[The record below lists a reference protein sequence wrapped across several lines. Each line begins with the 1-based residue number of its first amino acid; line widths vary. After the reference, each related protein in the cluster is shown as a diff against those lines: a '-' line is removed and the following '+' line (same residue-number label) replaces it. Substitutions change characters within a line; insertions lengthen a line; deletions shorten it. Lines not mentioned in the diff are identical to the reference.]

1 MHVSLQIIRRSFILM
16 GLPFCIFVLLCSHKI
31 ENQMKEL
38 HVKKVHAASVD
49 AMNVPA
55 LLDEH
60 HVAFQP
66 IDELNW
72 STFPYRPQV
81 TFRIAHTEHAILL
94 NFRVKEASV
103 RARYGKDNESVW
115 TDACVEFFVI
125 PGDDGVYYNLECNCA
140 GTILLGAGPE
150 RNKRERAPQ
159 VVMDQV
165 QRWSS
170 LGRQPF
176 EERIGE
182 CSWEMALVIPYSVF
196 YKHQITSLD
205 GKTIKANFYKCG
217 DELKTP
223 HYLSWNVINAPKP
236 NFHLPEFFGLLRFE

>member
-1 MHVSLQIIRRSFILM
+1 MHVCLQIIRQSFILM
-16 GLPFCIFVLLCSHKI
+16 GLPYCLFVLLCSYKT

-38 HVKKVHAASVD
+38 LVKKVHATSLD
-49 AMNVPA
+49 AIGVPA
-55 LLDEH
+55 LLDEQQIP
-60 HVAFQP
+60 FQK
-66 IDELNW
+66 IDEANW
-72 STFPYRPQV
+72 PAFSYRPQV
-81 TFRIAHTEHAILL
+81 TFRIAHTEEAILL

-103 RARYGKDNESVW
+103 RAKYGEDNGSVW

-125 PGDDGVYYNLECNCA
+125 PGDDGVYYNLECNCI
-140 GTILLGAGPE
+140 GTILLGVGPE
-150 RNKRERAPQ
+150 RSNRERAPQ
-159 VVMDQV
+159 TVMDQV

-182 CSWEMALVIPYSVF
+182 CRWEMALVIPYSVF

-217 DELKTP
+217 DGLKTP
-223 HYLSWNVINAPKP
+223 HYLSWNVIKAPKP